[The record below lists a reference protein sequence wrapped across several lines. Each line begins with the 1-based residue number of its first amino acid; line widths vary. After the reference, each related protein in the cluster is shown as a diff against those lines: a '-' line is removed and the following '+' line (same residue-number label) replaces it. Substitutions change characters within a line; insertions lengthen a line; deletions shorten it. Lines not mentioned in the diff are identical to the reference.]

1 MNRNTPAKRTRSA
14 SRPANERETAADRFE
29 FARRHVVQGQRL
41 EATLT
46 NAREELL
53 AWKTHDENGIA
64 LTSKRL
70 FDPIKTRKA
79 RTPEEREELKKLEA
93 AVTDARAR
101 LLLHENDGRLL

>member
-1 MNRNTPAKRTRSA
+1 MNRNNPAKRTRSA
-14 SRPANERETAADRFE
+14 ARPANERETAADRFE
-29 FARRHVVQGQRL
+29 FARRHIVQQQRL

-53 AWKTHDENGIA
+53 VWKTHDENGIEFMP
-64 LTSKRL
+64 KRM
-70 FDPIKTRKA
+70 FDPIRTRKA
-79 RTPEEREELKKLEA
+79 RTPEEREELKKLES